1 MTRTASLEAGPSPLA
16 ATLLITWPAG
26 PVERRSAW
34 VVVLLSLLFFAGV
47 APFAKQPLQPVWAF
61 IPIYESALIVN
72 DSITALLLFGQFRL
86 SRSRAVLVLAAGYLF
101 SALATVAHGLSF
113 PGLFAP
119 TGLLGAGPQSTA
131 WLYMAWHGG
140 FPLFVIGYALLRGSA
155 REALTRPIDSG
166 HVIAGTCAAV
176 AVAVTIFTLW
186 ATVGHDA
193 LPPIMVGNHY
203 TPIMLG
209 VVSTVGVLCVLAMAV
224 LWRRRLHAVLDLW
237 LLVVMCAWLLDVA
250 LSAMLNAGRFDLGF
264 YAGRVYGLLASS
276 FVLAVLLLENGLLH
290 ARLTQAH
297 AHEQRRASDLQTL
310 SERLESLNGQ
320 LGESNR
326 QLQEQTRLKSEFLAN
341 MSHELRTPLNA
352 VIGFSELLKDEMVGR
367 LSDQQRSFAT
377 HIFQGGHHLLELIND
392 ILDLSKIEAGKMDV
406 TLDRVQLESLFVDT
420 LAMLATQANTKRIEL
435 KIDRHSAVG
444 ELLADRRRLKQLVLN
459 LVSNALKFTPTG
471 GQVVLGAALVDR
483 ARAASALPGFRDGMR
498 MSLPST
504 EHAQFVEISV
514 SDTGIGIG
522 QHDMRKLFTPFTQ
535 IANRLTQ
542 SAEGTGLGLVMVHRL
557 AELHGGT
564 VAVTSE
570 EGRGTCFTVWLPW
583 RASAALTGHGADST
597 ATRSAKRPTAL
608 VVEDNDDAAALMRA
622 QLEAEG
628 FAVERVAS
636 AESAL
641 ALVDDMTPDL
651 ITLDILLPGMDGWE
665 FLARLR
671 QTARWEAVPVVVV
684 SVVADQGRGF
694 SLGAALVL
702 QKPIGRDALT
712 RGLERLGLA
721 PQSSRPLTVLIV
733 DDDAEAVE
741 LLATHLHQS
750 DYLVL
755 RALGGRE
762 GIELA
767 RRFRPDLI
775 ALDLEMPEV
784 SGFDVVEAL
793 KGNPSTARIPIVVV
807 TAKDLTRSDR
817 DRLNGHIQDIV
828 GKAEFNHGRFI
839 GEVQR
844 ALSRPTA

>member
-86 SRSRAVLVLAAGYLF
+86 SRSRAVLVLAAGYFF

-119 TGLLGAGPQSTA
+119 SGLLGAGPQSTA

-377 HIFQGGHHLLELIND
+377 HIFQGGHHLLELINE

-406 TLDRVQLESLFVDT
+406 TLDRVQLESLLADV
-420 LAMLATQANTKRIEL
+420 LAMLATQANAKRIEL
-435 KIDRHSAVG
+435 KLDPHGAVG

-583 RASAALTGHGADST
+583 RASMAQAGHGADST
-597 ATRSAKRPTAL
+597 AARSAKRPTAL

-671 QTARWEAVPVVVV
+671 QTTRWEAVPVVVV

-721 PQSSRPLTVLIV
+721 PHGSRPLTVLIV